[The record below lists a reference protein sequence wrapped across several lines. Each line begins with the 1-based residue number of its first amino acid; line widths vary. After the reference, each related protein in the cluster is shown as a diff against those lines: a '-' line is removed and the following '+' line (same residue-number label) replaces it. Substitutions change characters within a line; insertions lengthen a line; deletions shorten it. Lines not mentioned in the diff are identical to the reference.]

1 MTITPLFPR
10 QIICLVAA
18 LVLPVSLRAEGAG
31 IQFFQGTFN
40 EAKAKAKAER
50 KFLFVDAYA
59 SWCGP
64 CKTMDREVY
73 SDPKVGEYF
82 AAKFVAIRVDMEKG
96 EGPALAQRLPSINGY
111 PSLLFLTPDGYMTK
125 TVLGSRSVEDFLA
138 EARLVAK

>member
-1 MTITPLFPR
+1 MVCFL
-10 QIICLVAA
+10 AA
-18 LVLPVSLRAEGAG
+18 LVLTVAARAEGPG

-40 EAKAKAKAER
+40 EAKAKAKAEH

-73 SDPKVGEYF
+73 TNPKVGEYF

-96 EGPALAQRLPSINGY
+96 EGPELAKRLPSINGY
-111 PSLLFLTPDGYMTK
+111 PSLLFLTPEGYMTK